1 MSTLTDRYVW
11 GVLRAVPHGQRT
23 DLEPEIRAL
32 VADAVEAQAAGGAD
46 ATAADATAAE
56 RAALIELG
64 DPELLA
70 ARYTGRTLALI
81 GPRYYGDWRRL
92 LSVLLPIVVP
102 IVAITVMASAYVA
115 GKGALEI
122 AASGLSV
129 AFNVGVQL
137 AFWMTVVFAILER
150 SDARPRDLVRDW
162 TPDELP
168 ELPATGN
175 GPSAIELVVSVVAL
189 AFGAI
194 LLVWQQ
200 AAMPI
205 TIDGTSYPLFDPAL
219 WSFWLPWFL
228 AVIGLELVFTVAIY
242 LRGRW
247 TWPFAVANAAL
258 GAAFAIPA
266 VWLLQTGQL
275 FDPGLVAALEAKGLD
290 DAFLPGMVTVAVVV
304 LAATAWDAV
313 DGFRKARAAARGSV
327 SQR

>member
-1 MSTLTDRYVW
+1 
-11 GVLRAVPHGQRT
+11 
-23 DLEPEIRAL
+23 
-32 VADAVEAQAAGGAD
+32 
-46 ATAADATAAE
+46 
-56 RAALIELG
+56 
-64 DPELLA
+64 
-70 ARYTGRTLALI
+70 
-81 GPRYYGDWRRL
+81 
-92 LSVLLPIVVP
+92 
-102 IVAITVMASAYVA
+102 
-115 GKGALEI
+115 
-122 AASGLSV
+122 
-129 AFNVGVQL
+129 
-137 AFWMTVVFAILER
+137 
-150 SDARPRDLVRDW
+150 
-162 TPDELP
+162 
-168 ELPATGN
+168 
-175 GPSAIELVVSVVAL
+175 
-189 AFGAI
+189 
-194 LLVWQQ
+194 
-200 AAMPI
+200 MPI